1 MTPVGYVLNAISLAV
16 NIKEMY
22 DGVKGNKEQCKML
35 NDQVQFVTS
44 TLKNL
49 PDVDQ
54 RKIQATIIPL
64 IETLKDCL
72 ALIGEFQT
80 KHWIKKWILHGSITE
95 DFEDLFDQLARHQ
108 LNWTTELVVRLVK
121 SLRRCISN

>member
-1 MTPVGYVLNAISLAV
+1 MDSVEYVRNAISIAV
-16 NIKEMY
+16 NIKKMY
-22 DGVKGNKEQCKML
+22 DAVKGNKEQCKML

-49 PDVDQ
+49 PDGA
-54 RKIQATIIPL
+54 KIQATVIPL